1 MAKEPQTIYL
11 IRHAQALHNVNDRY
25 HIPDPPLTSL
35 GLQQARDF
43 NTEYSDIPPSVDL
56 IISSPLIRTIQTSLL
71 AFESVLDTKPLREGS
86 DIDFEGDVVPPKK
99 KGEVKFELMAEL
111 QEVSEM
117 PCDTPSPASETSSH
131 FPALSTQLSSLPA
144 NYHSKSGPWSSDES
158 AVRSRAAHV
167 LRTLKARSER
177 NIAIVTHGGFLAMLV
192 KGFAGYGNAEARRCV
207 WRDEDGEGLELRWVD
222 GPEEKEEKKKEGMDE
237 SVKRNVLEVK
247 N

>member
-43 NTEYSDIPPSVDL
+43 STEYPDIPSSVDL
-56 IISSPLIRTIQTSLL
+56 IVSSPLIRTIQTSLL
-71 AFESVLDTKPLREGS
+71 AFES
-86 DIDFEGDVVPPKK
+86 K

-117 PCDTPSPASETSSH
+117 PCDTPSTASETSSH
-131 FPALSTQLSSLPA
+131 FPALSTQLSSLTA

-167 LRTLKARSER
+167 LRSLKARPER
-177 NIAIVTHGGFLAMLV
+177 NIAVVTHGGFLAML
-192 KGFAGYGNAEARRCV
+192 
-207 WRDEDGEGLELRWVD
+207 
-222 GPEEKEEKKKEGMDE
+222 
-237 SVKRNVLEVK
+237 
-247 N
+247 